1 MSEKEPRFHGEVSEK
16 SHRNMSRIRGK
27 DTSIEVAL
35 RKALWNKGYR
45 YRKNYKE
52 LPGRPDI
59 VLTKYKIAIFWDS
72 EFFHGK
78 DWDALKA
85 QLAKGKN
92 PDYWIKKIE
101 RNIQRDREKDQTLN
115 YMGWTVLHFWGKDI
129 LKNPDEC
136 IRVIEETIFDIKIG
150 DMDDEEI

>member
-1 MSEKEPRFHGEVSEK
+1 M
-16 SHRNMSRIRGK
+16 
-27 DTSIEVAL
+27 
-35 RKALWNKGYR
+35 
-45 YRKNYKE
+45 
-52 LPGRPDI
+52 
-59 VLTKYKIAIFWDS
+59 
-72 EFFHGK
+72 
-78 DWDALKA
+78 LK
-85 QLAKGKN
+85 KGKN

-101 RNIQRDREKDQTLN
+101 RNIQRDIEKDQTLN